1 MSSKRPYV
9 WAHRGA
15 SGYCPENT
23 MAAFEKAI
31 EMRADGIELD
41 IQETKDGEIVI
52 CHDEKINRTSNGKGL
67 IKDFTL
73 TQLREFD
80 FSKGKMQKG
89 FEGAKIPTMKEVFEL
104 IKPTNLT
111 INIELK
117 TGVIFYKGLEEKIIK
132 MTEEYG
138 FMDRVIFSSF
148 NHYSVKKIKELRPEA
163 KCGFLYMD
171 GTIDMPTYCKDHRID
186 ALHPAFYN
194 MQYDGFLE
202 NCAKNGIELNVWT
215 INEEDRILRCI
226 KSGVNAMITNYPD
239 KVFGIIQKINGGAD
253 G

>member
-1 MSSKRPYV
+1 MPNKKPYV

-23 MAAFEKAI
+23 MPAFEKAI
-31 EMRADGIELD
+31 ELGADGIELD

-52 CHDEKINRTSNGKGL
+52 CHDEKINRTSDGKGYL
-67 IKDFTL
+67 KDFTL

-80 FSKGKMQKG
+80 FSKGRVQKG
-89 FEGAKIPTMKEVFEL
+89 YEGTKISTMKEVFEL

-117 TGVIFYKGLEEKIIK
+117 TGVVSYKGLEEKIIN
-132 MTEEYG
+132 MTEKYG
-138 FMDRVIFSSF
+138 FTDRVTFSSF
-148 NHYSVKKIKELRPEA
+148 NHYSIKRIKELRPYA

-171 GTIDMPTYCKDHRID
+171 GTIGMPAYCRFHKIE

-194 MQYDGFLE
+194 MRYDGFLE
-202 NCAKNGIELNVWT
+202 DCIKNNIELNVWT
-215 INEEDRILRCI
+215 VNEEEHMVTCI
-226 KSGVNAMITNYPD
+226 KSGVNAIITNYPD
-239 KVFGIIQKINGGAD
+239 RAVDIIKNSAAYK
-253 G
+253 